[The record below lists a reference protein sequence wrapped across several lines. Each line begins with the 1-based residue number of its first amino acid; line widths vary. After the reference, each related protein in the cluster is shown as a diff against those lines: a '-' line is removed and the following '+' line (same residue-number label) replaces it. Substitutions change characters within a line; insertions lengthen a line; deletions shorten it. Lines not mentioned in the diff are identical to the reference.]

1 MPNIRVM
8 HFGLGPIGAAIVK
21 QVASRPGFKIVGAI
35 DIDAAKVGRDLGDVV
50 GLSKRLGAKVSADA
64 AKALKAAKPDVVVL
78 CTSSSIKTVLPQI
91 ETILKAKVPIVSTTE
106 ELSYPGY
113 THIRQARLIH
123 AMAKKAKVAVLGTGV
138 NPGFA
143 MDALPIALSAVC
155 ERVDRVV
162 VQRVQ
167 DARIRRLPFQQ
178 KIGAGLTTEQFQKKV
193 DDGSVRHVG
202 LTESIAMIADA
213 MGWTLDRITDEIQ
226 PKLATVTISSE
237 YLAVDPGYVAG
248 IIQDGIGYRKNEP
261 VIKLH
266 MEAYLGSP
274 ETFDSVDIE
283 GSPQPVDEDCRRHP
297 RRRRDGIDCGQ
308 LDPEGAA
315 GLARAAHD
323 ARSAAAFLFP
333 RHARVPAPGHRLR
346 QQSAPSRLIVPLDDL
361 VEYHRLT
368 MPKRGNTPIRGE
380 MLQGTLDLLILKTL
394 AIGPAH
400 GHTIAYAIERQSED
414 VLAVEH
420 GSLYPAL
427 HRIEDRGWISSFWG
441 TSENNRRARYYRLT
455 PEGRKQLT
463 EQTNRWDEIVRA
475 VNRILRPA

>member
-21 QVASRPGFKIVGAI
+21 QVAARPGFKIVGAI
-35 DIDAAKVGRDLGDVV
+35 DIDTAKVGRDVGDVV
-50 GLSKRLGAKVSADA
+50 GLTKRLGAKVSADA
-64 AKALKAAKPDVVVL
+64 GKALKAAKPDVVIL
-78 CTSSSIKTVLPQI
+78 CTGSSMKEVLPQI

-113 THIRQARLIH
+113 THIRQARLVH

-143 MDALPIALSAVC
+143 MDALPIALTAVC
-155 ERVDRVV
+155 ERVDRIVV
-162 VQRVQ
+162 HRVQ

-193 DDGSVRHVG
+193 DNGSVRHVG

-248 IIQDGIGYRKNEP
+248 IIQDGVGYRKNEP

-274 ETFDSVDIE
+274 ETYDSVDVE
-283 GSPQPVDEDCRRHP
+283 GSPNLSMKISGGIHGDVATASIVVNSIQKVIQATPGLHTM
-297 RRRRDGIDCGQ
+297 RD
-308 LDPEGAA
+308 LP
-315 GLARAAHD
+315 L
-323 ARSAAAFLFP
+323 
-333 RHARVPAPGHRLR
+333 
-346 QQSAPSRLIVPLDDL
+346 PSFF
-361 VEYHRLT
+361 
-368 MPKRGNTPIRGE
+368 
-380 MLQGTLDLLILKTL
+380 
-394 AIGPAH
+394 
-400 GHTIAYAIERQSED
+400 S
-414 VLAVEH
+414 
-420 GSLYPAL
+420 
-427 HRIEDRGWISSFWG
+427 
-441 TSENNRRARYYRLT
+441 
-455 PEGRKQLT
+455 GR
-463 EQTNRWDEIVRA
+463 
-475 VNRILRPA
+475 